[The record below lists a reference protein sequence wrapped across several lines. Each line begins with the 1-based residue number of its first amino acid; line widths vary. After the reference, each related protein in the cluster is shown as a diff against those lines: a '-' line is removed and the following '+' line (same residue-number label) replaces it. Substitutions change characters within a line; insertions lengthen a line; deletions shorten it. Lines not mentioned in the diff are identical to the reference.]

1 MRRCTWSCLFTFEVP
16 GQGSRWEALFP
27 LCNILFH
34 FWREEQK
41 GRDTGRGFQGKVR
54 GEEREKEIVER
65 EGENT
70 QLFKERG

>member
-1 MRRCTWSCLFTFEVP
+1 MYQAR
-16 GQGSRWEALFP
+16 GQGGKLFFP
-27 LCNILFH
+27 FATYLLFH

-54 GEEREKEIVER
+54 GEERETEVVER

-70 QLFKERG
+70 QPFKERG